1 MEDFEGI
8 QFIAKLG
15 DWIAVKKLK
24 MEKATEP
31 REVAEFLISLT
42 MSANRKIEEF
52 LAKEIDFEAVKKA
65 IDDAGI
71 EEPLNVLEN
80 AAIKRA
86 IKQAI
91 KNRETMDKKTV
102 KEYEELARVFAL
114 RYALKKAGYKLDYF
128 DVEIP
133 SLKLAKKL
141 GKKIK

>member
-1 MEDFEGI
+1 MQEFEGI

-24 MEKATEP
+24 VEKGIEA
-31 REVAEFLISLT
+31 REVAEFLISLV

-52 LAKEIDFEAVKKA
+52 LEKEMDFESVKKA
-65 IDDAGI
+65 IDEADI
-71 EEPLNVLEN
+71 EEPIKVMEN
-80 AAIKRA
+80 TAVKRT

-91 KNRETMDKKTV
+91 RNRERLDKKIV
-102 KEYEELARVFAL
+102 KELEELASVFAL
-114 RYALKKAGYKLDYF
+114 RYALKKAGYKLDYS

-141 GKKIK
+141 SKKIK